1 MIELIEEQLSGFFL
15 LFAVLFIFGFVLR
28 MILAKFKKNSVEQQA
43 KKIISEAE
51 REANTKRKEASVEA
65 REEMHRAMTE
75 FEKETKERRRELLAL
90 EKRVLQKEENL
101 DRKVD
106 FIDKKETEVKRKE
119 QSINDKELH
128 VKERVDKLNSIIDQQ
143 KEKLQQI
150 SGLSREEAKNI
161 LLSSLEDDVK
171 HEAAAL
177 IRRIEAEAKDKA
189 EKEAK
194 KIISLAI
201 QRSASDYVSETT
213 ISTVPLPNDEM
224 KGRII
229 GREGRNIRALEAATG
244 VDVIIDDTPEAVVLS
259 GFDNTRKEIARIAL
273 ERLIADGRIHPARI
287 EEVVEKAKKEVNEYI
302 REAGEQLA
310 FDVGVHGLHPE
321 EIRLL
326 GRLKYRTSY
335 GQSVYEHS
343 REVASLMAVMAAE
356 LGIDIQTAKRAGLL
370 HDLGKAVDHEVEGS
384 HAQIG
389 ADLAK
394 KFKEKDIVINSIAAH
409 HGDED
414 PKSVCAI
421 LVQSADAISAAR
433 PGARSETLAAYVKRL
448 EKLEEIANSFRG
460 VGKSYAIQAGR
471 EIRVIVEP
479 DKVDDSESVLLAR
492 NITKKIQEELDYP
505 GQVRVTVIRETRAI
519 EYAK

>member
-1 MIELIEEQLSGFFL
+1 MIELIEEQLLGFSL

-65 REEMHRAMTE
+65 KEEMHRAMTE

-213 ISTVPLPNDEM
+213 ISTV
-224 KGRII
+224 
-229 GREGRNIRALEAATG
+229 
-244 VDVIIDDTPEAVVLS
+244 
-259 GFDNTRKEIARIAL
+259 
-273 ERLIADGRIHPARI
+273 
-287 EEVVEKAKKEVNEYI
+287 
-302 REAGEQLA
+302 
-310 FDVGVHGLHPE
+310 
-321 EIRLL
+321 
-326 GRLKYRTSY
+326 
-335 GQSVYEHS
+335 
-343 REVASLMAVMAAE
+343 
-356 LGIDIQTAKRAGLL
+356 
-370 HDLGKAVDHEVEGS
+370 
-384 HAQIG
+384 
-389 ADLAK
+389 
-394 KFKEKDIVINSIAAH
+394 
-409 HGDED
+409 
-414 PKSVCAI
+414 
-421 LVQSADAISAAR
+421 
-433 PGARSETLAAYVKRL
+433 
-448 EKLEEIANSFRG
+448 
-460 VGKSYAIQAGR
+460 
-471 EIRVIVEP
+471 
-479 DKVDDSESVLLAR
+479 
-492 NITKKIQEELDYP
+492 
-505 GQVRVTVIRETRAI
+505 
-519 EYAK
+519 